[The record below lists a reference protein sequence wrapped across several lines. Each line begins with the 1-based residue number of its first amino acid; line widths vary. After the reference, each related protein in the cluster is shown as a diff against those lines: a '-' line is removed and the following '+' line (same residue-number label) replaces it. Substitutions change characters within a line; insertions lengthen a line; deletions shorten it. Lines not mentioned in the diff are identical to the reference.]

1 VFQYQAKLPKKFDCG
16 GAYLKL
22 FPKGFN
28 QESMDG
34 DEKYYIMFGPDH
46 CGYSTKKIHA
56 IFNYKGKNVEKKEEV
71 KIEYN
76 EKDEMSHVYTLIV
89 KPDNTYEILFDLK
102 SKASGSLTDAWEF
115 LAPKEIDDPSDKKP
129 ADWVDEPK
137 MVDPED
143 KKPDGWDDI
152 PKQIVDPEAKKPDD
166 WDDESD
172 GEWEAP
178 MIDNPEY
185 KGEWKAKMIDNPG
198 YKGPWAPKKIAN
210 PDFVDDPNVYLYE
223 DIGGVGVEIWN
234 VNGGLHYDNI
244 IVTDSEDE
252 AKAFATET
260 WEALKD
266 KEKEAKEA
274 KEKKEKEEREA
285 KEKESKKDDDD
296 DDEDEADKKKDEL

>member
-1 VFQYQAKLPKKFDCG
+1 
-16 GAYLKL
+16 
-22 FPKGFN
+22 
-28 QESMDG
+28 
-34 DEKYYIMFGPDH
+34 
-46 CGYSTKKIHA
+46 
-56 IFNYKGKNVEKKEEV
+56 
-71 KIEYN
+71 
-76 EKDEMSHVYTLIV
+76 
-89 KPDNTYEILFDLK
+89 
-102 SKASGSLTDAWEF
+102 
-115 LAPKEIDDPSDKKP
+115 
-129 ADWVDEPK
+129 
-137 MVDPED
+137 
-143 KKPDGWDDI
+143 
-152 PKQIVDPEAKKPDD
+152 
-166 WDDESD
+166 
-172 GEWEAP
+172 